1 MCNFGF
7 WGLVTGT
14 GCIAASLREVYCM
27 HSENSLLFFH
37 GTTNTSHLPFL
48 LTAIVGHG
56 SVDAILLLVV
66 FVVASALEA
75 ATTMCI
81 MAQPVWMHGC
91 VCKIPRHC
99 VATLSMA
106 TPSVTAAF
114 YSRTTSK
121 C

>member
-1 MCNFGF
+1 
-7 WGLVTGT
+7 
-14 GCIAASLREVYCM
+14 
-27 HSENSLLFFH
+27 
-37 GTTNTSHLPFL
+37 
-48 LTAIVGHG
+48 
-56 SVDAILLLVV
+56 LLLVV

-121 C
+121 CWYHFPFLCILSGNGHSCTGWCNSLQWE